1 MIVIRKTVIG
11 LLGSF
16 VLVWAQS
23 ALAAE
28 PKSPQDVHM
37 ALRILASVYAD
48 MQSKLPNQLD
58 RIPHENQE
66 FHEGSAAMRDAMANE
81 PADYKT
87 KVLAALDQAVAAS
100 QAVSDTSAS
109 HDTVKVMAALEQL
122 AASMHSLNE
131 LFPEAIRA
139 EPGSV
144 PAPVH
149 GGPPPSQ

>member
-1 MIVIRKTVIG
+1 MIDIRNIVIG

-16 VLVWAQS
+16 VLVWTQG

-66 FHEGSAAMRDAMANE
+66 FREGSAAMRDAMTNE

-109 HDTVKVMAALEQL
+109 HDAVKVKAALEQL
-122 AASMHSLNE
+122 VASMHSLNE